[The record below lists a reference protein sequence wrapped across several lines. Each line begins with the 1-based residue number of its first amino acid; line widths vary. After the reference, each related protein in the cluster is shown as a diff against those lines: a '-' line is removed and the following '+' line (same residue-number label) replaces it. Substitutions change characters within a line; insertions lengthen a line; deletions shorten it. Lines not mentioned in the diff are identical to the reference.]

1 MGTHLIDGEFQSD
14 KYPTTPRG
22 KVPLSVKDRTAQ
34 DLLWQY
40 AQRRRAVDAEF
51 AADLETALYDAGYV
65 PADKSPDIARLR
77 ELPLRL
83 RDTADGI
90 EAGFLAD
97 PHGHRA
103 GLIRASA
110 DAIDALLTEL
120 ETLRAREVERRKGLE
135 AIVQRCSSAGPLDY
149 LNSIYA
155 VHEIAGS
162 LLTPASPGE
171 GK

>member
-1 MGTHLIDGEFQSD
+1 M
-14 KYPTTPRG
+14 TT
-22 KVPLSVKDRTAQ
+22 
-34 DLLWQY
+34 
-40 AQRRRAVDAEF
+40 
-51 AADLETALYDAGYV
+51 
-65 PADKSPDIARLR
+65 DIARLR

-120 ETLRAREVERRKGLE
+120 ETLRAREGEMRKALYDASDIAEQHAKFCTDEANAGGSRELFER
-135 AIVQRCSSAGPLDY
+135 
-149 LNSIYA
+149 A
-155 VHEIAGS
+155 VGVRYVAHKMIERMVKA
-162 LLTPASPGE
+162 LTPASPGE